1 MDEAPV
7 GAACRL
13 WSHERGLASCE
24 PFARFRLLAR
34 VVELVDAEDSKSSD
48 LRVLRVRV
56 SLRALHDPF
65 SKEHLM
71 RCLPAV
77 VVVMVCAACAS
88 GSSSTS
94 TSASP
99 TSGGGAAASATV
111 GRTLQANVVST
122 GSTTSRLSGTIILT
136 PTDASTYRVEMT
148 LRGGPNNK
156 QLPWVIRPGS
166 CGDATP
172 NSELGSRSAYGPIQT
187 HADGSAT
194 VNTSLHVSLPS
205 GQQYHVDIMA
215 SPSQRDVI
223 SACGPLL
230 AR

>member
-1 MDEAPV
+1 MASLIL
-7 GAACRL
+7 RL
-13 WSHERGLASCE
+13 EE
-24 PFARFRLLAR
+24 PLMR
-34 VVELVDAEDSKSSD
+34 
-48 LRVLRVRV
+48 
-56 SLRALHDPF
+56 SLR
-65 SKEHLM
+65 
-71 RCLPAV
+71 AV
-77 VVVMVCAACAS
+77 VVVMVCTGCAS
-88 GSSSTS
+88 GSSGTS
-94 TSASP
+94 TSAAPAPGS
-99 TSGGGAAASATV
+99 GAAASAAV
-111 GRTLQANVVST
+111 GRSLQANVVST
-122 GSTTSRLSGTIILT
+122 GSTTSRLSGTITLT

-194 VNTSLHVSLPS
+194 VNTTLHVTLPS
-205 GQQYHVDIMA
+205 NQQFHVDIMA

-223 SACGPLL
+223 SACGALL

>member
-1 MDEAPV
+1 MASLIL
-7 GAACRL
+7 RL
-13 WSHERGLASCE
+13 E
-24 PFARFRLLAR
+24 
-34 VVELVDAEDSKSSD
+34 
-48 LRVLRVRV
+48 
-56 SLRALHDPF
+56 
-65 SKEHLM
+65 EHLM

-77 VVVMVCAACAS
+77 VVLMVCAACAS

-99 TSGGGAAASATV
+99 AGGAAASAAL
-111 GRTLQANVVST
+111 GRPMQANVVST
-122 GSTTSRLSGTIILT
+122 GSTTSRLSGTITLT

-194 VNTSLHVSLPS
+194 VNTTLHVSLPAN
-205 GQQYHVDIMA
+205 QQFHVDIMA

-223 SACGPLL
+223 SACGMLL

>member
-1 MDEAPV
+1 
-7 GAACRL
+7 
-13 WSHERGLASCE
+13 
-24 PFARFRLLAR
+24 
-34 VVELVDAEDSKSSD
+34 
-48 LRVLRVRV
+48 
-56 SLRALHDPF
+56 
-65 SKEHLM
+65 M
-71 RCLPAV
+71 RCPPAV

-88 GSSSTS
+88 GSSSAS
-94 TSASP
+94 TSSAP
-99 TSGGGAAASATV
+99 APAGGAATSPTL
-111 GRTLQANVVST
+111 GRPMQANVVST

-136 PTDASTYRVEMT
+136 PTDPGTYRVEMT
-148 LRGGPNNK
+148 LRGGPLSK

-194 VNTSLHVSLPS
+194 VNTSLHVDMPS
-205 GQQYHVDIMA
+205 SQQFHVDIMA

-223 SACGPLL
+223 AACGALL